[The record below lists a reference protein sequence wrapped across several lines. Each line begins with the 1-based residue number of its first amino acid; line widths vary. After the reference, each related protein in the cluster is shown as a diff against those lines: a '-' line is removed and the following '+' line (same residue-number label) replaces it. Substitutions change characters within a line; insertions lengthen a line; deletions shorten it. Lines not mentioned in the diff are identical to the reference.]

1 MKMKDIAKKS
11 LVLVFLLY
19 FMVVPPVESD
29 LSSWTPTTWVFNS
42 PSDFLPYVRVLTSG
56 ASVSAGP
63 VSGSSLDYNTIKS
76 YASWSHNASA
86 QLYQYTFT
94 VGAPSSG
101 GAVAL
106 ELAIP
111 DSYMG
116 LDIYEGST
124 LMTGNT
130 TRYALSVPYLW
141 NATSMTSYDW
151 GSLALGT
158 PSGSYGT
165 LKRVQLVLNM
175 AASEQRT
182 VTVKIKYTSAPSI
195 GFDGVNDYVSYPVG
209 SLNQILGR
217 YTLVAFVYPLEAR
230 YSDIMGISSN
240 GPPVQY
246 FIGQWAS
253 GGQIGFGTGNS
264 GSGLNN
270 YFGPDVY
277 HPLQNWYHV
286 VAYYNLNEYGIYVNG
301 VREKAVSLTGNL
313 VQYNNPFI
321 IGATYRFTSYFHG
334 LINDVRIYNISL
346 SSTDIQQLYQ
356 GTYTNTTGLVL
367 WISAQSW
374 NGTHFVDLSGNGNH
388 GTPYGN
394 VQYKVWT
401 QNGFSTTYVGDPSN
415 QQSMNTIATAML
427 PYCNLV
433 GTVDV
438 GIGSVN
444 YTYVNVGTLY
454 RTTNINPNGTTF
466 LNFTGNTFYFLS
478 GAKTYTTN
486 ITSWVFWLQPNA
498 TINNWMVTY
507 DAVNKT
513 LMLKA
518 SPPYPTPKQFFDIG
532 SMIGFY
538 QDAWGIWT
546 YVVMMLVPISVYL
559 KTRSYGL
566 FASTMLFIAAAR
578 FSLERN
584 MFSFAYLGVALAISA
599 MLYVLLRG
607 KS

>member
-11 LVLVFLLY
+11 LVLFFLLY

-42 PSDFLPYVRVLTSG
+42 PSDFLPYVRVLTFG
-56 ASVSAGP
+56 ASVSAGQ
-63 VSGSSLDYNTIKS
+63 VSGSSLDYNAIKS
-76 YASWSHNASA
+76 YASWSYNTSA
-86 QLYQYTFT
+86 QYYQYTFNVT
-94 VGAPSSG
+94 APSQNY
-101 GAVAL
+101 VAL
-106 ELAIP
+106 ELDVP

-116 LDIYEGST
+116 LDIYEGAT

-141 NATSMTSYDW
+141 NATSVTAYDW

-175 AASEQRT
+175 TASEQRT
-182 VTVKIKYTSAPSI
+182 VTVKIKYTSTPSI
-195 GFDGVNDYVSYPVG
+195 GFDGVNDYVSCGDV
-209 SLNQILGR
+209 L
-217 YTLVAFVYPLEAR
+217 
-230 YSDIMGISSN
+230 
-240 GPPVQY
+240 
-246 FIGQWAS
+246 S
-253 GGQIGFGTGNS
+253 GMPNFTIALRAMATRWNK
-264 GSGLNN
+264 
-270 YFGPDVY
+270 
-277 HPLQNWYHV
+277 
-286 VAYYNLNEYGIYVNG
+286 YYNLFISKHYGGINGEWYLAFFPSNIRLTHINSTPNRLDFTVNYTFNLNTWYYLAGSYDGSELRLYVNG
-301 VREKAVSLTGNL
+301 QLIGSTPRSGVTQTTE
-313 VQYNNPFI
+313 NPLFVGWYAGPGSGYQH
-321 IGATYRFTSYFHG
+321 IGF
-334 LINDVRIYNISL
+334 INDVFIYNRAL

-367 WISAQSW
+367 WISANSW

-401 QNGFSTTYVGDPSN
+401 QNGFSTTYVGDPTN

-427 PYCNLV
+427 PYCSPV

-466 LNFTGNTFYFLS
+466 LNFTGNTFYLLS

-486 ITSWVFWLQPNA
+486 ITSGVFWLQPNA

-507 DAVNKT
+507 DSVNKT
-513 LMLKA
+513 LVLKA
-518 SPPYPTPKQFFDIG
+518 SPPYQTPQQFFDIG

-538 QDAWGIWT
+538 QDAWGIGT

-578 FSLERN
+578 FSLEQN
-584 MFSFAYLGVALAISA
+584 MISFAYLGVALAISA
-599 MLYVLLRG
+599 MLYLILRG